1 MNKIFLKN
9 FQNCWRLKIYQ
20 KNYEKFDYNIF
31 INFPNNIHS
40 NRKEF
45 FKKIEEEIFIKE
57 ENLRIFK
64 EKYELVFLEF
74 TYLSRP
80 SRLLA
85 IMLND
90 KNEEYIHSETSNLK
104 IFSEKQEKY
113 LNKF

>member
-1 MNKIFLKN
+1 MKNLIIIFLLISLITFTAIVKN
-9 FQNCWRLKIYQ
+9 
-20 KNYEKFDYNIF
+20 
-31 INFPNNIHS
+31 S
-40 NRKEF
+40 S
-45 FKKIEEEIFIKE
+45 KKIEEEIFIKE

>member
-1 MNKIFLKN
+1 MKNLIIIFLLISLITFTAIVKN
-9 FQNCWRLKIYQ
+9 
-20 KNYEKFDYNIF
+20 
-31 INFPNNIHS
+31 S
-40 NRKEF
+40 S
-45 FKKIEEEIFIKE
+45 KKIEEEIFIQE

-64 EKYELVFLEF
+64 EKYELAFLEF

-90 KNEEYIHSETSNLK
+90 KNEEYIHLETSNLK

>member
-1 MNKIFLKN
+1 MKNLIIIFLLISLITFTAIVKN
-9 FQNCWRLKIYQ
+9 
-20 KNYEKFDYNIF
+20 
-31 INFPNNIHS
+31 S
-40 NRKEF
+40 S
-45 FKKIEEEIFIKE
+45 KKIEEEIFIKE

-90 KNEEYIHSETSNLK
+90 KNEEYIHLETSNLK
-104 IFSEKQEKY
+104 IFSEKKEKY